1 MKRIIADCHAL
12 EGERL
17 YDGEQIFY
25 PVEERGNYTLLDSG
39 VWLYN
44 PGDGAYYNDED
55 DCDYYGAVYDYDED
69 NDCGDLVGFVRL

>member
-1 MKRIIADCHAL
+1 MKRIISDCHAL

-17 YDGEQIFY
+17 YDGEPILQ
-25 PVEERGNYTLLDSG
+25 PVEERGNYTLLDNG
-39 VWLYN
+39 VWIVN

-69 NDCGDLVGFVRL
+69 DDCGNLVGFVQL